1 MFKSFRWF
9 NNTLFL
15 LFFFVVIGLTLHY
28 RGRTKPLV
36 AFWNDLKGLI
46 FQRDTPTSQSPNP
59 YKAPE
64 PVEDIATDDKSQKS
78 GGTLLE
84 KEGIEVNS
92 TESRVVS
99 NKSKNNSQT
108 SDDQTSDIEPQ
119 QTSQFGKDFNLPAI
133 GSNDQIV
140 KHLSYTLRYR
150 EQYEQADWVAYK
162 LTSDEAES
170 YMSREGN
177 PFIPDPLVRTG
188 SAVTTDYVRSG
199 YDRGHLA
206 PAGDFNLSADEKRE
220 SFYMS
225 NMSPQIAD
233 FNRGIWSNL
242 EQKFRDWARRDDELY
257 VVTGPVL
264 KPGLPTIG
272 RYNEVAVPEQYY
284 KIALCLTDDQ
294 PRMIGFLLNNEFSNE
309 NLKTFVVSV
318 DEIERLTG
326 IDFFARLPDNLE
338 KKLEASTSTKGW
350 FASRN

>member
-1 MFKSFRWF
+1 MFKNFRWF

-36 AFWNDLKGLI
+36 AFWNDLRGLI
-46 FQRDTPTSQSPNP
+46 FQRDTPQAPVHNP

-64 PVEDIATDDKSQKS
+64 PVEDVATDDRTQKS

-84 KEGIEVNS
+84 KEGIVVKS
-92 TESRVVS
+92 SESSVPS
-99 NKSKNNSQT
+99 SESKN
-108 SDDQTSDIEPQ
+108 EKQ
-119 QTSQFGKDFNLPAI
+119 QTNTHDSRPSTNDPNDYLPAI

-140 KHLSYTLRYR
+140 RHLRYTLRYR
-150 EQYEQADWVAYK
+150 EQYEQADWVAYR
-162 LTSDEAES
+162 LTSEEAEA
-170 YMSREGN
+170 YLSREGN
-177 PFIPDPLVRTG
+177 QFVPDPLVRTG

-206 PAGDFNLSADEKRE
+206 PAGDFNLSTDEKRE

-225 NMSPQIAD
+225 NMSPQLAD

-242 EQKFRDWARRDDELY
+242 EQKFRDWAKRDGEIY

-284 KIALCLTDDQ
+284 KIALCLTDGQ
-294 PRMIGFLLNNEFSNE
+294 PRMIGFLLKNEFSNE
-309 NLKTFVVSV
+309 NLKTFIVSV
-318 DEIERLTG
+318 DEIEQLTG
-326 IDFFARLPDNLE
+326 IDFFARLPDNIE
-338 KKLEASTSTKGW
+338 RTLEASSSIKGW
-350 FASRN
+350 FGSRN